1 VLLEDWK
8 AELAVLC
15 LLLEAERAARARGA
29 VSQRWRLPGSARA
42 EALVEQRFVE
52 PWPAEF

>member
-1 VLLEDWK
+1 MLLEDWK

-29 VSQRWRLPGSARA
+29 VSQRWRLPWSARA
-42 EALVEQRFVE
+42 VALVEQRFVE